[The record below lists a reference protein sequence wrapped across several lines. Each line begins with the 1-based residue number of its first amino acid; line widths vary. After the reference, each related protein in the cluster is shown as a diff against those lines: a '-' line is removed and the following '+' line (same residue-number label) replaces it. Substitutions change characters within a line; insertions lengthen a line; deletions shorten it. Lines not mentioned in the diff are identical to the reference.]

1 MVIERRH
8 HVGVEAQHVA
18 VTDAVGNAVSVQAF
32 AEHHSRGR
40 PLFLVLVEDWRSRE
54 TEEEGI
60 GEGAAYVLEHVTEG
74 GSVAL
79 VNDKYDALAGQAVE
93 LGLGDSRPTGLQIA
107 HLLDRGDDKA
117 ILRVV
122 AGKLGLEDLR
132 VLSALHV
139 VGIVG
144 EGAILRERLRAQL
157 DAIHEEHD
165 LVGIVRVG
173 DKLGR
178 FEAGHCFAG
187 TCGVPDVT
195 AGAAGRA
202 AVSWLTPLA

>member
-1 MVIERRH
+1 M
-8 HVGVEAQHVA
+8 
-18 VTDAVGNAVSVQAF
+18 QAI

-60 GEGAAYVLEHVTEG
+60 GEGTAYVLEHVAEG

-79 VNDKYDALAGQAVE
+79 INDKYDTLVGQAVE
-93 LGLGDSRPTGLQIA
+93 LGLGDSRFTGLQVT

-117 ILRVV
+117 VLGVV

-132 VLSALHV
+132 VLGALHF
-139 VGIVG
+139 VGVVG

-165 LVGIVRVG
+165 LVGIMRVS
-173 DKLGR
+173 DKLG
-178 FEAGHCFAG
+178 
-187 TCGVPDVT
+187 
-195 AGAAGRA
+195 
-202 AVSWLTPLA
+202 